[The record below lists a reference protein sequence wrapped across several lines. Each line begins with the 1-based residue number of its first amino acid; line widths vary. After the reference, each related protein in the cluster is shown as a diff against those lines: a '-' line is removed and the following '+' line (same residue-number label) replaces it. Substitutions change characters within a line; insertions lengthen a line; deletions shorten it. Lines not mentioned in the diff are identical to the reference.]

1 MKTRPI
7 LAAVIFLSIP
17 LSPALLRADN
27 ENPAAPPPA
36 EEPKKDT
43 PKPEEPKKEEP
54 KTAEPTKEESKKEE
68 PKKEEPK
75 PEESKKPEN
84 FKEQKTEQPDKETES
99 TGQPAH
105 EKFSRETAEI
115 LKSWEPA
122 LDEVR
127 RATVKLTRGGKDIAL
142 GCAVH
147 ENGYLLTKASEV
159 HDKKGVFLTGIEASF
174 PEGLR
179 LPVKLA
185 DIHRPY
191 DLALLKVDARGLRPM
206 TWDESVT
213 PEPGT
218 FLAAATP
225 MRLPAAVGVLSVTPR
240 NLDDSHRGWLG
251 VNLGSAGEKEVKITM
266 VSAGSPASKA
276 GIVSDD
282 IIKSIDGKVVTTVE
296 QFIQTVSSLKPYQT
310 IKIVV
315 KREKGDRELDA
326 TLVPRPQG
334 VSGFAE
340 DPRNMMSGTLSKNR
354 RGYPDAMQHDMVLEP
369 NEVGGPL
376 VNLDG
381 KVVGMNIARSGRIE
395 CFAIPSRT
403 LKALLAKAGE
413 GKFFHPELDS
423 LREER
428 KNAEAA
434 LERVKKDL
442 ESLNNHI
449 KEVESAPPS
458 EEEKK

>member
-1 MKTRPI
+1 MKTTPI
-7 LAAVIFLSIP
+7 LAAILFSMS
-17 LSPALLRADN
+17 LSPVLLRADN
-27 ENPAAPPPA
+27 EKPAGPPP
-36 EEPKKDT
+36 
-43 PKPEEPKKEEP
+43 PEEPKKEVPKPEEP
-54 KTAEPTKEESKKEE
+54 KKEE

-75 PEESKKPEN
+75 PEDSKQPEMIAEPKSEKPEKESEESKG
-84 FKEQKTEQPDKETES
+84 S
-99 TGQPAH
+99 PAH

-159 HDKKGVFLTGIEASF
+159 HDRKGVFLTGIEASF

-191 DLALLKVDARGLRPM
+191 DLALLKVDARGLRTM
-206 TWDESVT
+206 LWDESIT

-225 MRLPAAVGVLSVTPR
+225 MRLPAAVGVLSVMPR
-240 NLDDSHRGWLG
+240 NLDDSHKGWLG
-251 VNLGSAGEKEVKITM
+251 VNLDKSGEKEVKITM
-266 VSAGSPASKA
+266 VSADSPASKA

-282 IIKSIDGKVVTTVE
+282 IIKSIDGKAVTTVE
-296 QFIQTVSSLKPYQT
+296 EFIQTVSSLKPYQT

-326 TLVPRPQG
+326 TLAPRPQG
-334 VSGFAE
+334 VSALAE

-354 RGYPDAMQHDMVLEP
+354 RGYPDALQHDMVLEP
-369 NEVGGPL
+369 SEVGGPL

-395 CFAIPSRT
+395 CFAIPSKT
-403 LKALLAKAGE
+403 IKALLSKAGE

-423 LREER
+423 LRETR

-442 ESLNNHI
+442 EALNKHI
-449 KEVESAPPS
+449 QEVESAPPP

>member
-1 MKTRPI
+1 MKNQPI
-7 LAAVIFLSIP
+7 LAATLLLSMA

-27 ENPAAPPPA
+27 EKPAVPPPA
-36 EEPKKDT
+36 EEPKQEA
-43 PKPEEPKKEEP
+43 PKKEGPKTEEPKTEEPKKEEP
-54 KTAEPTKEESKKEE
+54 KQEESKKLQKIAEQKSE
-68 PKKEEPK
+68 QPEKEKEEPK
-75 PEESKKPEN
+75 AP
-84 FKEQKTEQPDKETES
+84 
-99 TGQPAH
+99 PAH

-122 LDEVR
+122 LEEVR
-127 RATVKLTRGGKDIAL
+127 RATVKLTREGKDIAL

-147 ENGYLLTKASEV
+147 ENGYLITKASEV

-206 TWDESVT
+206 PWDESIT

-225 MRLPAAVGVLSVTPR
+225 MRLPAAVGVLSVMPR
-240 NLDDSHRGWLG
+240 NLDDSHKGWLG
-251 VNLGSAGEKEVKITM
+251 VNLDKAGEKEVKITM
-266 VSAGSPASKA
+266 VSADSPASKA

-282 IIKSIDGKVVTTVE
+282 IIKSIDGKAVTTVE
-296 QFIQTVSSLKPYQT
+296 EFIQTVSSLKPYQT
-310 IKIVV
+310 VKIVV

-334 VSGFAE
+334 MNGIAE

-369 NEVGGPL
+369 SEVGGPL

-395 CFAIPSRT
+395 CFAIPSKT
-403 LKALLAKAGE
+403 IKGLLSKAGE
-413 GKFFHPELDS
+413 GRFFHPELDS

-434 LERVKKDL
+434 LNRVKKDL
-442 ESLNNHI
+442 ESLNKHI
-449 KEVESAPPS
+449 QEVEGAPAS
-458 EEEKK
+458 TEEKK